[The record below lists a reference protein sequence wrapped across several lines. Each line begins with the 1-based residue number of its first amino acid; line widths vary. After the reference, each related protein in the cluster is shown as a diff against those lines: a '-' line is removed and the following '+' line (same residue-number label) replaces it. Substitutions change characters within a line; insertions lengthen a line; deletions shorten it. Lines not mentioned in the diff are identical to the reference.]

1 MIMRVGI
8 KNGQDNENKDKMVM
22 IIRIRIKMVM
32 IIKIRIN
39 MAMIRR
45 I

>member
-8 KNGQDNENKDKMVM
+8 KTGQDNENKDKMVM

>member
-8 KNGQDNENKDKMVM
+8 KNYQDNENKDKMVM
-22 IIRIRIKMVM
+22 IIRKRIKMVM